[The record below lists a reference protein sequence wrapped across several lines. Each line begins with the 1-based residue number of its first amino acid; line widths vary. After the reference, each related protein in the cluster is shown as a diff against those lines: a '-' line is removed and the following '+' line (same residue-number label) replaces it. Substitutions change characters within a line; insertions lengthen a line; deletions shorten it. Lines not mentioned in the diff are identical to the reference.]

1 MEQSIGVF
9 GENVLL
15 WASLLRQVPT
25 RPRAQVL
32 LQHANYFLDELK
44 ASPEAQQLPVQS
56 VEDGLFAIAALIDEI
71 AFNLSDLRP
80 IWSQTPLQATRFLTN
95 NAGVEVFERLRRVR
109 QGPKGVLATYVIVLG
124 LGFQGCYGLP
134 GADRYA
140 LAQLRRDLAVEIGVD
155 QDRDWKGGVLPR
167 TKEQEVEAFRRF
179 REPWWRQMWFGRLL
193 AALAAVGGVV
203 SLGLLLYGHLS

>member
-1 MEQSIGVF
+1 VEQSIGVF

-15 WASLLRQVPT
+15 WACLVRQVPT

-32 LQHANYFLDELK
+32 LQHANYLLDELK

-71 AFNLSDLRP
+71 AFGLPDLRP
-80 IWSQTPLQATRFLTN
+80 AWSQTPIQATRFLTN

-109 QGPKGVLATYVIVLG
+109 QGPKAVLATYVVVLG
-124 LGFQGCYGLP
+124 MGFQGCFGLP

-140 LAQLRRDLAVEIGVD
+140 LAQLRRDLALEIGVD
-155 QDRDWKGGVLPR
+155 PDRDWKGGVLAR
-167 TKEQEVEAFRRF
+167 SREAEVTAFRRF
-179 REPWWRQMWFGRLL
+179 KEPWHRALWLGRALTALGAIAGVLALFLMLYGRLR
-193 AALAAVGGVV
+193 
-203 SLGLLLYGHLS
+203 